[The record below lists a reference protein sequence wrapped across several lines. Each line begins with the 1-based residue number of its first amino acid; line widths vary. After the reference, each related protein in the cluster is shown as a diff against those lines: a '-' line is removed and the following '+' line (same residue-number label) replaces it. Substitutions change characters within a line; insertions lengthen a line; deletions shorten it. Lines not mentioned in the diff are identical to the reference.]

1 MGKPSYEE
9 LEGRV
14 RELEQLVSIKVYPQ
28 AVHFE
33 TTDLLYFKIAKNWHF
48 QFIDRK
54 ISDLTGYDAE
64 DFLSG
69 KMNWLDIVHEEDRGA
84 VQDLLAKALKA
95 DKYYIAEPRIVNQ
108 QGKVRWVKMRGRISC
123 ENDGEFLSLHG
134 VLNDITAQKY
144 TELALESEHQ
154 AFAWMA
160 NNMEDGIYIVSS
172 DYRIEFMNK
181 ALIDLVGD
189 RVGEIC
195 YQALFGRDSV
205 CPWSVMEAIR
215 DDTCGFQEYQLPN
228 LGKTFQVRSFPIKG
242 RDGSIGKLGQLKD
255 ITKTKQLQYEVKEF
269 AGRHQAIVDAANM
282 ADLGI
287 FIIQDHEGMEARFRY
302 TNEVFCR
309 ITGYTPEELLNKSA
323 KDLVHGDDLE
333 EAMERYRRRQRG
345 EVMNQVY
352 EIKLVR
358 KDGVPIT
365 AFFSVAPAPSYEG
378 KVATVGF
385 VRDITE
391 RKHMQKSLLLSQR
404 LASIGKLAA
413 EIAHEINNPL
423 TSVLTFSKL
432 VARIFKSEPFPTH
445 RLPEMCE
452 YISHLDAEA
461 TRCANL
467 ARNLLDFSRHGD
479 IDIKDNDIH
488 ELLEKTLDILRH
500 RAALDQIRIST
511 SFAPVV
517 PRLSCDFK
525 RLQQAFI
532 NIFWNAIEA
541 MPQGGALSV
550 STQFDPERNRVT
562 IEISDTG
569 VGIPEE
575 DLEKIFEP
583 FFTTKAEGKGVGLG
597 LSVAYGIIRQHHGEI
612 RVHSE
617 LGKGTHFTM
626 WLPTA
631 VGVRAAEN
639 VACADPAGFRSPGV

>member
-1 MGKPSYEE
+1 MRGTSMGKPTYEE
-9 LEGRV
+9 LERRV
-14 RELEQLVSIKVYPQ
+14 KELEQIASIKVYPQ
-28 AVHFE
+28 DLHFE
-33 TTDLLYFKIAKNWHF
+33 TIDLLYFKIVRDWYF

-54 ISDLTGYDAE
+54 ISDLTGHEAE
-64 DFLSG
+64 DFLSR
-69 KMNWLDIVHEEDRGA
+69 KRSWLDIVHEEDRQGVRDA
-84 VQDLLAKALKA
+84 LAKALKS
-95 DKYYIAEPRIVNQ
+95 DKYFISEHRIVNQ
-108 QGKVRWVKMRGRISC
+108 QGKVRWVKMRGRIYC
-123 ENDGEFLSLHG
+123 ENDGECLSLQG

-160 NNMEDGIYIVSS
+160 NNLEDGIYIVSS
-172 DYRIEFMNK
+172 DYRIEFMNE
-181 ALIDLVGD
+181 ALIELLGD
-189 RVGEIC
+189 RVGEVC

-215 DDTCGFQEYQLPN
+215 HDTCGFQEYQIPK

-255 ITKTKQLQYEVKEF
+255 ITKTKQLEGEVKEF
-269 AGRHQAIVDAANM
+269 ETRHQAIVDAANM

-302 TNEVFCR
+302 SNEAFCR
-309 ITGYTPEELLNKSA
+309 ITGYTVEELLNKGA
-323 KDLVHGDDLE
+323 VDLVHADDLE

-365 AFFSVAPAPSYEG
+365 AFFSVAPSAYEG
-378 KVATVGF
+378 KLATVGF

-391 RKHMQKSLLLSQR
+391 RKQVQKSLWLSQR

-432 VARIFKSEPFPTH
+432 VARIFHSEPFPSH
-445 RLPEMCE
+445 RLPELCE
-452 YISHLDAEA
+452 YISHLETEA

-467 ARNLLDFSRHGD
+467 SRNLLDFSRHGD
-479 IDIKDNDIH
+479 IDIKDNDVH
-488 ELLEKTLDILRH
+488 EILNKTLDILRH
-500 RAALDQIRIST
+500 RAVLGAIEIRT
-511 SFAPVV
+511 AFAPEV
-517 PRLSCDFK
+517 PRLYCDYK

-532 NIFWNAIEA
+532 NLFWNAIEA
-541 MPQGGALSV
+541 MPQGGVLSV
-550 STQFDPERNRVT
+550 STRFDPQPDVVT
-562 IEISDTG
+562 IEIGDTG

-575 DLEKIFEP
+575 DLERIFEP

-597 LSVAYGIIRQHHGEI
+597 LSVAYGIIRQHHGEV
-612 RVHSE
+612 RVRSDV
-617 LGKGTHFTM
+617 GRGTHFTLQ
-626 WLPTA
+626 LP
-631 VGVRAAEN
+631 RAAQ
-639 VACADPAGFRSPGV
+639 GS